1 MDINMKKIILTS
13 FVVLVFCASYFWS
26 SQNKQTRHT
35 SPRVGVKT
43 YSLHNLESVDAT
55 RMPAQDLSAAEP
67 RIKTLTQRKQKRKM
81 WNEEERSDIKLPGG
95 LSLAKNIFAIP
106 IDDFSSS
113 MGEKIS
119 VNSLMIFFR
128 TGIRPLGVANVAMD
142 KLNHKLYI
150 VNSVVKLKKISE
162 ETRQDLLAKGFEE
175 NYYHESL
182 GIMYVQSTHD
192 EVIKLYSDF
201 LATHFTASLEVT
213 KSFHLPK

>member
-1 MDINMKKIILTS
+1 MKKIFLTS
-13 FVVLVFCASYFWS
+13 FVVLVFCATYFWS
-26 SQNKQTRHT
+26 SQKLTHHT

-43 YSLHNLESVDAT
+43 YSPHNLESVDAT
-55 RMPAQDLSAAEP
+55 RMPAQDLSSAEP
-67 RIKTLTQRKQKRKM
+67 KVKTLTQHKQKRKT

-95 LSLAKNIFAIP
+95 LSLAKNIFAMP
-106 IDDFSSS
+106 IEDYSPS

-119 VNSLMIFFR
+119 VNPLMIFFR
-128 TGIRPLGVANVAMD
+128 TANRPLGVANVAMD

-150 VNSVVKLKKISE
+150 VNSVVKLKNISE
-162 ETRQDLLAKGFEE
+162 DVRQDLLAKGFEE

-192 EVIKLYSDF
+192 EVIKLYTDF
-201 LATHFTASLEVT
+201 LASHFTASLEVT

>member
-1 MDINMKKIILTS
+1 MKKIILTG
-13 FVVLVFCASYFWS
+13 FVVLVFCASYLWF
-26 SQNKQTRHT
+26 SQNKKTHHAAPT
-35 SPRVGVKT
+35 VGIKT
-43 YSLHNLESVDAT
+43 YSPHDLESVDAT
-55 RMPAQDLSAAEP
+55 RMPAQDIFDTEP
-67 RIKTLTQRKQKRKM
+67 KVKTLTQHKQKRKK

-95 LSLAKNIFAIP
+95 LSLAKNIFAMP
-106 IDDFSSS
+106 IEDYSPS

-119 VNSLMIFFR
+119 VNPLMIFFR
-128 TGIRPLGVANVAMD
+128 TATRPLGVANVAMD

-150 VNSVVKLKKISE
+150 VNSVVKLQNISE

-201 LATHFTASLEVT
+201 LATHFSASLEIT
-213 KSFHLPK
+213 KSFHLAK